1 MRSHRAKL
9 ILAAMLIVT
18 SAWSVSAGDD
28 EKKITKKAGDAV
40 LPAPAT
46 SQFTL
51 EAFLNSP
58 TKPIDLPAAL
68 QLAGA
73 FNPEIMLARERVT
86 EAVAERQLA
95 AAQFLPSLNAGTNL
109 NHHLGPVQRTDGSI
123 LDVHRD
129 ALYVGLGAG
138 AVGGGTVAIP
148 GVVWSANI
156 SDVIY
161 QALVRR
167 QQVRQQAFASDAV
180 RNQVLLRTSAAYLE
194 LLRAT
199 ARLAVNRQVQVE
211 AKEVTRVTAD
221 YAKAGQ
227 GRQSDADRAA
237 TELEQRNSDVVQA
250 ENDLLTASA
259 ALCQLLSLDPS
270 VRLQAIDGQVVPAPI
285 VPEPIPL
292 PELIA
297 IALVQRPELRERQ
310 AAIRAAFLQMQSA
323 KVLPFSP
330 NLLIG
335 YSAGSF
341 GGGSNLV
348 ETTQS
353 RFGNFGDRQDFD
365 VVLFW
370 TLRNLGVG
378 NVALIR
384 LDQSRLRQEEL
395 RQVIVLDR
403 IRAEVATAS
412 ARTHTRYTQIELQEK
427 AIAAS
432 KKAFQQDLFRT
443 RNNLGLP
450 IELLDSLRL
459 VARSRQAYLDAI
471 IDYNR
476 AQFELFVAMG
486 QPPADFLAR
495 PVPAQLFAPPV
506 APSATPPPKK

>member
-9 ILAAMLIVT
+9 ILAASLIAAISL
-18 SAWSVSAGDD
+18 SAAAGD
-28 EKKITKKAGDAV
+28 EQKKDDKKAGDAV
-40 LPAPAT
+40 LPTPAS

-51 EAFLNSP
+51 EALLNSP

-95 AAQFLPSLNAGTNL
+95 AAQFLPSLNAGMNL
-109 NHHLGPVQRTDGSI
+109 NHHLGPVQRTDGSL

-148 GVVWSANI
+148 GIVWLANV

-180 RNQVLLRTSAAYLE
+180 RNQVLLRASAAYLE

-199 ARLAVNRQVQVE
+199 GRLAVARQVQVE

-250 ENDLLTASA
+250 ESDLLTASA

-341 GGGSNLV
+341 GGGSDLA
-348 ETTQS
+348 TTQS

-378 NVALIR
+378 NVAFVR

-412 ARTHTRYTQIELQEK
+412 ARTHSRYAQIELQEK

-476 AQFELFVAMG
+476 AQFELYVAMG
-486 QPPADFLAR
+486 QPPADILAR

-506 APSATPPPKK
+506 VPSATPPPKK